1 MIQDNVSKFPADTN
15 AQWSGVTNWNFQ
27 ESSRISEIMS
37 YYALFITIT
46 YLLLIMSDHDNKY

>member
-15 AQWSGVTNWNFQ
+15 AQRSGVTNWNFQ
-27 ESSRISEIMS
+27 ESLRISEIMS

-46 YLLLIMSDHDNKY
+46 YLLLNNE

>member
-15 AQWSGVTNWNFQ
+15 AQRSVTNWNFQ
-27 ESSRISEIMS
+27 ESLRISEIMS

-46 YLLLIMSDHDNKY
+46 YLLLNNE